1 MDKTEFQKY
10 LATKQKLTKE
20 FKNIDELEEKY
31 NKVMKSKEK
40 LNEYQKAYHHN
51 MMENDPEYV
60 EKRKTYNKKSYER
73 YKEKHKKQDDNS
85 RTQHNNMQN
94 SVIQDNKQVDNPVEK
109 QDSQSRTQHNNM
121 QDLENPARKQPI
133 TLDNYFRISMLGI

>member
-73 YKEKHKKQDDNS
+73 YKEKHPYVSKKQNL
-85 RTQHNNMQN
+85 
-94 SVIQDNKQVDNPVEK
+94 VKQDNKQVDNPVEK